1 MAKFKF
7 KLQPVLHHRR
17 KKEDIFKK
25 ELADI
30 KRLFEIEK
38 SILEKL
44 ERRLTNL
51 HTELRG
57 KQRSSLDPSE
67 AVAYSNYIDRVEQE
81 IELQMIKLTNIANDV
96 KRAQERLI
104 EASKDKKIL
113 EKLYDKQYEEFKKEL
128 ERIEQGLIDE
138 IATIRHNRRQ
148 VSVLKED

>member
-38 SILEKL
+38 SVLEDLEK
-44 ERRLTNL
+44 RLANL
-51 HTELRG
+51 HTELRE
-57 KQRSSLDPSE
+57 KQRSSLDSSE
-67 AVAYSNYIDRVEQE
+67 AVAYSNYIDRVERD
-81 IELQMIKLTNIANDV
+81 IEMQAIKLTEIAGEV
-96 KRAQERLI
+96 RRAQERLI
-104 EASKDKKIL
+104 KASKDKKIL

-138 IATIRHNRRQ
+138 IATIRHNRSQ
-148 VSVLKED
+148 VSILKEN